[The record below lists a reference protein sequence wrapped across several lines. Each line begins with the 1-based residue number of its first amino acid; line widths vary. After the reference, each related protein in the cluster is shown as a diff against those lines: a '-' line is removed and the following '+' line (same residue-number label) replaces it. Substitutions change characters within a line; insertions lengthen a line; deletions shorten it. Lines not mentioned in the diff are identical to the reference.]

1 MAQGQFPWTRLNKK
15 MKSAR
20 RQAFAA
26 RKNKKGKKSFPI
38 LKFLIPLFLILA
50 FYLFLKLST
59 NVWNGKDKISLVYQE
74 AGGDVGVTVLDPV
87 LSEVTTLIIPGDTQ
101 VDVARN
107 YGTLRIKNV
116 WQLGVNEKIGGSL
129 LAETVTQNFLF
140 PIFLWSSKSPGLD
153 SGSFPNALNFIFLP
167 RQTNISFGDR
177 VQMGLF
183 SLKVQDLEKTVINL
197 GKSKFLEK
205 RILND
210 GQSGYILE
218 GPVSQRLT
226 IYFSDNLIG
235 DKNIKV
241 NIIDLTGT
249 PGISEKLGEI
259 LQVIGGK
266 VVSIDKR
273 AIAEETDCTLTGNNS
288 EAVKKVAN
296 LFSCEIGRTKTS
308 FDLDIK
314 IGKKFAERF

>member
-1 MAQGQFPWTRLNKK
+1 

-20 RQAFAA
+20 RQAFTA

-38 LKFLIPLFLILA
+38 LKLLIPVFLIAAIFLFLRLTTRI
-50 FYLFLKLST
+50 
-59 NVWNGKDKISLVYQE
+59 WNGKDKVSLVYKE
-74 AGGDVGVTVLDPV
+74 EGGGIGVTVLDPI

-116 WQLGVNEKIGGSL
+116 WQLGVNEKIGGRL
-129 LAETVTQNFLF
+129 LTETVTQNFLF
-140 PIFLWSSKSPGLD
+140 PVFLWSSKPPGLD
-153 SGSFPNALNFIFLP
+153 RGSFPNAMNFIFLP
-167 RQTNISFGDR
+167 GQTNISFGDR
-177 VQMGLF
+177 VRMGLF
-183 SLKVQDLEKTVINL
+183 SLKVQDLGKTVIDL

-205 RILND
+205 RVLDD
-210 GQSGYILE
+210 GQTGYILE

-241 NIIDLTGT
+241 NITDLTGT

-266 VVSIDKR
+266 VVSIDKK
-273 AIAEETDCTLTGNNS
+273 AASEEADCTITGNNS
-288 EAVKKVAN
+288 EAVKKIAN
-296 LFSCEIGRTKTS
+296 LFSCGVGRTETS

-314 IGKKFAERF
+314 IGRKFAERF